1 MNAVPDR
8 MLALA
13 QRFAG
18 MSAEA
23 RQALQGKMREQG
35 LTLEALPIP
44 PRAAGLQVVP
54 ASYAQ
59 QRLWFIWQLEPQASA
74 YNLTGAFR
82 LRGPLDRA
90 ARSRPWPR
98 YWRAMKYCAPPSAW
112 RRGLCSK

>member
-35 LTLEALPIP
+35 LTLEALAIP
-44 PRAAGLQVVP
+44 PRQGFGETP
-54 ASYAQ
+54 AEEA
-59 QRLWFIWQLEPQASA
+59 
-74 YNLTGAFR
+74 
-82 LRGPLDRA
+82 
-90 ARSRPWPR
+90 
-98 YWRAMKYCAPPSAW
+98 
-112 RRGLCSK
+112 